1 LLDSILSALISAVSL
16 AGRQEIASQAMI
28 PHCVALVNTGLS
40 EWAGLSESPCTLA
53 DSLMLVWQHPVDF
66 KTGRQADYP
75 SILGGVE

>member
-1 LLDSILSALISAVSL
+1 M
-16 AGRQEIASQAMI
+16 GRAFRIAMR
-28 PHCVALVNTGLS
+28 
-40 EWAGLSESPCTLA
+40 LA